1 MIPPQLIIAGVIAAS
16 SAATGFAGAWKIQ
29 SWRADAREK
38 QYVEQ
43 QLENERLVAKTITR
57 QQTAVI
63 AATDAG
69 TARGIALR
77 RDVDAGRTALV
88 GLHDATAAALRA
100 AESSHAACTE
110 RAAALAELSN
120 AMADAGADLAAKA
133 GRHASDVQTLNEGW
147 PK

>member
-29 SWRADAREK
+29 SLRADAREK
-38 QYVEQ
+38 QHVEQ
-43 QLENERLVAKTITR
+43 QLENQRLVAKTITR
-57 QQTAVI
+57 QDQAVI
-63 AATDAG
+63 AAQNNATVRAV
-69 TARGIALR
+69 ALR
-77 RDVDAGRTALV
+77 NDVTAGRVALV

-110 RAAALAELSN
+110 RAAALAELSG
-120 AMADAGADLAAKA
+120 AMASAGTELAAKA
-133 GRHASDVQTLNEGW
+133 GRHASDVQTLIDGW